1 MLIEL
6 PTADEIDALAITT
19 PRFEVRKFEFD
30 LGDQPADLKYSPC
43 KGQMVL
49 VIAGKNGIALTRI
62 NKKAR
67 WNLPSGRISTIE
79 EATAAAKRIALEQ
92 CGVMIR
98 CLDLAAMYDVIW
110 HYSDITIKR
119 LHLVYSALT
128 DDEGCGAQAGSGDAE
143 AMFFDELPEE
153 LMDDDLAASAVTDC
167 SNK

>member
-30 LGDQPADLKYSPC
+30 LGGQAADLKYSPC

-49 VIAGKNGIALTRI
+49 VIAGKNGIALTRTS
-62 NKKAR
+62 KQDK
-67 WNLPSGRISTIE
+67 WHLPSGRISTIE
-79 EATAAAKRIALEQ
+79 DAVAAAKRIAMEQ
-92 CGVMIR
+92 CGVMVR
-98 CLDLAAMYDVIW
+98 CLDLAGMYDVVW

-128 DDEGCGAQAGSGDAE
+128 DDECCKAQARPGYA
-143 AMFFDELPEE
+143 
-153 LMDDDLAASAVTDC
+153 
-167 SNK
+167 